1 MATFKIED
9 AEREGSRL
17 VLGISGI
24 SGSGKTYTALQVA
37 WGLANYNSQK
47 VGLLCT
53 ENRRGR
59 MYSDILVDAKGK
71 VHKFK
76 VIDMPPPYSPQ
87 RYIEAIQAFADFGVE
102 VIVIDSASHEWEGQG
117 GCEDIAHAPDQYGKT
132 PKQPR
137 WNDAKREH
145 KSFMNAMLQSPAHII
160 ACLRARE
167 KVKLEKRDGKT
178 EYVPQGV
185 LAIQEKNFTFEL
197 TASMMMWNGGKSREV
212 LKCPSELAPIFGN
225 TGEWAEGF
233 LTHEHGKLL
242 RDWVDGGQQLD
253 PEIQRARD
261 LMQMACERGLEA
273 MQAEWGKL
281 PKKAQK
287 TLKDD
292 GTLDVLKAAAKA
304 FDGQRKPATDEDLDD
319 LNAAIMGEHG
329 NAAAAE

>member
-1 MATFKIED
+1 MSIFKIED
-9 AEREGSRL
+9 AEREGARL
-17 VLGISGI
+17 VLGIAGI
-24 SGSGKTYTALQVA
+24 SGSGKTYTALQMA

-59 MYSDILVDAKGK
+59 LYSDILVDGKGK

-87 RYIEAIQAFADFGVE
+87 RYIEAIKAFADYGVE
-102 VIVIDSASHEWEGQG
+102 VIVIDSVSHEWEGQG
-117 GCEDIAHAPDQYGKT
+117 GCEDIAHAGSPRN
-132 PKQPR
+132 PK

-185 LAIQEKNFTFEL
+185 MAIQEKNFTFEL
-197 TASMMMWNGGKSREV
+197 TASLMMWNGGKSREV

-225 TGEWAEGF
+225 TGEWSENY
-233 LTHEHGKLL
+233 LTHEHGKRL
-242 RDWVDGGQQLD
+242 REWVDGGQQLD
-253 PEIQRARD
+253 PEIQRARE
-261 LMQMACERGLEA
+261 LMQMACEQGLEA

-287 TLKDD
+287 ALKDD
-292 GTLDVLKAAAKA
+292 GTLETLKASAKA
-304 FDGQRKPATDEDLDD
+304 FDDQRASGGDAELDD
-319 LNAAIMGEHG
+319 LNAAVLGDHG
-329 NAAAAE
+329 QATE

>member
-1 MATFKIED
+1 MTIFKIED
-9 AEREGSRL
+9 AEREGARL
-17 VLGISGI
+17 VLGVAGI
-24 SGSGKTYTALQVA
+24 SGSGKTHGALLLA
-37 WGLANYNSQK
+37 WGMANYDSQK
-47 VGLLCT
+47 VGLICT

-59 MYSDILVDAKGK
+59 LYSDILVDSKGK

-87 RYIEAIQAFADFGVE
+87 RYIEAIKAFADYGVE
-102 VIVIDSASHEWEGQG
+102 VIVIDSVSHEWEGQG
-117 GCEDIAHAPDQYGKT
+117 GCEDIAHAPDSNGRT

-137 WNDAKREH
+137 WNEAKREH

-178 EYVPQGV
+178 EYIPQGV

-197 TASMMMWNGGKSREV
+197 TASVMMWNGGKSREV
-212 LKCPSELAPIFGN
+212 LKCPSELVPIFGN
-225 TGEWAEGF
+225 PGEWADGY
-233 LTHEHGKLL
+233 LGHEHGKRL
-242 RDWVDGGQQLD
+242 RDWVDGGKHLD

-261 LMQMACERGLEA
+261 LMQMACEQGLEA

-287 TLKDD
+287 ALKED
-292 GTLDVLKAAAKA
+292 GTLETLKASAQA
-304 FDGQRKPATDEDLDD
+304 FDAQRTSAGDTELDD
-319 LNAAIMGEHG
+319 LNNAILEEHG
-329 NAAAAE
+329 QA

>member
-1 MATFKIED
+1 MGIFKIED
-9 AEREGSRL
+9 AEREGARL
-17 VLGISGI
+17 VLGIAGV
-24 SGSGKTYTALQVA
+24 SGSGKTYSALQMA

-59 MYSDILVDAKGK
+59 LYSDTLVDSKGK

-102 VIVIDSASHEWEGQG
+102 VIVIDSVSHEWEGQG
-117 GCEDIAHAPDQYGKT
+117 GCEDIAHAGSPRN
-132 PKQPR
+132 PK

-178 EYVPQGV
+178 EYIPQGV
-185 LAIQEKNFTFEL
+185 MAIQEKNFTFEL
-197 TASMMMWNGGKSREV
+197 TASLMMWNGGKSREI
-212 LKCPSELAPIFGN
+212 LKCPSELVPIFGN
-225 TGEWAEGF
+225 PGEWADGY
-233 LTHEHGKLL
+233 LTHEHGKML

-287 TLKDD
+287 TLKED
-292 GTLDVLKAAAKA
+292 GTLESLKAAAQA
-304 FDGQRKPATDEDLDD
+304 FDAQRAAGGDADLDD
-319 LNAAIMGEHG
+319 LNASVLGDDAQ
-329 NAAAAE
+329 AAE